1 MSKAGAIETFSFN
14 VVDGISGLR
23 KIAAFVICSALL
35 CACMYFNG
43 QYGYLL
49 ASGEEWVKWIMVGL
63 YAALDASLVYISCVT
78 HKVARKYGKWW
89 NALYVWCAVLT
100 LCSIFTCVAYFSA
113 NSTAQK
119 NAQANE
125 INSAI
130 TLSASAIVQS
140 SAASSTTMG
149 VKLGDTHNNTTKW
162 HELKQIDDANALEG
176 LRALQIVKKD
186 IEGQQIASEAVFSDM
201 GIEDKKI
208 LIRQCFGFVIA
219 ITATIMCILLSL
231 DKAETAERIGNT
243 GTKTNKSKTLN
254 SKGKTKSQSQSTKKT
269 TLKNAPDI
277 KTHDDY
283 DRVRQAVLSQSLPS
297 PKRADLIKLKI
308 GGTTATAMQKE
319 FAKQGL
325 IKLGTNGYEYINKEM
340 RVV

>member
-1 MSKAGAIETFSFN
+1 MKAGVIETFSFN

-35 CACMYFNG
+35 CASMYFNG

-49 ASGEEWVKWIMVGL
+49 ASGEEWTKWLMVGL
-63 YAALDASLVYISCVT
+63 YASLDASLVYISCVT
-78 HKVARKYGKWW
+78 HKVARKYGKLW
-89 NALYVWCAVLT
+89 NLLYLWCAVLT

-140 SAASSTTMG
+140 SAASSATMSE
-149 VKLGDTHNNTTKW
+149 KLGETHNNTTNW
-162 HELKQIDDANALEG
+162 HKLKQVDDANALEG
-176 LRALQIVKKD
+176 LRALQVVKKD

-243 GTKTNKSKTLN
+243 GIKTHQRKTLKSKE
-254 SKGKTKSQSQSTKKT
+254 KIKSQSQSDKKT
-269 TLKNAPDI
+269 TFKNAPDI
-277 KTHDDY
+277 KTHDKY
-283 DRVRQAVLSQSLPS
+283 DSVRQAILKQSLESPS
-297 PKRADLIKLKI
+297 RAEIIKLGV
-308 GGTTATAMQKE
+308 GGTTASAMQKE
-319 FAKQGL
+319 FEKQG
-325 IKLGTNGYEYINKEM
+325 IIQIGKRGYEYVNKEM